1 MANTVDPWDCPTCH
15 TRLSTP
21 YCPTCGERP
30 LKLSDLTVRGLVEQG
45 LHAFTSIDGRMMRSF
60 RTLVASPGTLTVA
73 FLTGQRKPYI
83 GPVSLFLIANVL
95 FFATESLTGGTVFT
109 TPLNSHLHNQ
119 PWDGLATTLVFNR
132 LRALHQT
139 LDSYAP
145 GFDRAIARNARSFII
160 LMVLSFSVLPR
171 ITFPRSRWP
180 FAAHAAFAFH
190 LYAFILLLFSI
201 ASSLLALNNAVGSSG
216 FLPGELDAAIS
227 LTLLAICAIYLYVAT
242 GAVYGG
248 RPTVRAF
255 KTVLLTV
262 GVAVIVLGYR
272 FALLIVTLYST

>member
-1 MANTVDPWDCPTCH
+1 MNTVDPWNCPTCR
-15 TRLSTP
+15 TTISTP
-21 YCPTCGERP
+21 YCPSCGERP
-30 LKLSDLTVRGLVEQG
+30 LKLGELTVRGLVEQG
-45 LHAFTSIDGRMMRSF
+45 LQAVTSIDGRVMRTI
-60 RTLVASPGTLTVA
+60 RTLVGSPGTLTLA
-73 FLTGQRKPYI
+73 FLTGRRQPYI

-95 FFATESLTGGTVFT
+95 FFALESVTGGTVFT
-109 TPLNSHLHNQ
+109 TPLDSHLHNQ
-119 PWDGLATTLVFNR
+119 PWDGLATTLVFHR
-132 LRALHQT
+132 LQTLHQT

-160 LMVLSFSVLPR
+160 LMALSFSLLPR

-201 ASSLLALNNAVGSSG
+201 ATGLLALNNAFGSSG
-216 FLPGELDAAIS
+216 FLPRNFDAVLS
-227 LTLLAICAIYLYVAT
+227 LTLLAICAIYLYIAT

-255 KTVLLTV
+255 KTIVLTV
-262 GVAVIVLGYR
+262 GVAAIVLGYR